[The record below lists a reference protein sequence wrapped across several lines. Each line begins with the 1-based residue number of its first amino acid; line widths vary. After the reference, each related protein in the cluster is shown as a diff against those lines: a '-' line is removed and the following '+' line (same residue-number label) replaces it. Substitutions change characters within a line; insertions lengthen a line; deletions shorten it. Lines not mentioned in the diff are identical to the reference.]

1 MPAAYSDD
9 LRDKVLAA
17 VDRGEKKSHVSRM
30 FTISRN
36 TLDLWLKRRDATG
49 SASPMRG
56 YHRGPAPKVNDLDAF
71 RAFATAHGHLT
82 QQQMA
87 DRWPEPITDVTV
99 GKALRRIGFTRKKR
113 RTATASAMRPSAET
127 F

>member
-9 LRDKVLAA
+9 LRNKVLAA

-30 FTISRN
+30 FNISRN
-36 TLDLWLKRRDATG
+36 TVDLWLKRRDATG
-49 SASPMRG
+49 CASPIRG
-56 YHRGPAPKVNDLDAF
+56 YHRGPDPKINDLEAF
-71 RAFATAHGHLT
+71 RAFAQALGHLT

-87 DRWPEPITDVTV
+87 ERWPEPITDVTV

-113 RTATASAMRPSAET
+113 PMATMSAMRLNAEP

>member
-30 FTISRN
+30 FNISRN

-49 SASPMRG
+49 SASPVRG
-56 YHRGPAPKVNDLDAF
+56 YHRGPDPKVNDLEAF
-71 RAFATAHGHLT
+71 RAFANAHGHLT

-87 DRWPEPITDVTV
+87 DLWPEPITDVTV

-113 RTATASAMRPSAET
+113 HMGTAIAMRPSAEP